1 MSTLLNRPNNTQS
14 PDPATLHNSQIRER
28 YRRLEN
34 AEADQFA
41 QINAEQQQAR
51 LNAQPR
57 AAVLTPERTDENRV
71 AQAPNVTEF
80 ERRASD
86 FSLFTPETLDRTLE
100 RSAAMEAPAQ
110 NVVEMPAQYIDTTPE
125 MSVATAETTAEAVV
139 EREEYGLTGRG
150 KAVIGAFCGFVCAML
165 CVIGINSNIIAKN
178 EAKLQALE
186 ATRQELLLE
195 KAKIQADIDQI
206 TSEENVNRW
215 AIENGWVKADN

>member
-86 FSLFTPETLDRTLE
+86 FSLFTPETLDGYVKKILGNLERTLG
-100 RSAAMEAPAQ
+100 
-110 NVVEMPAQYIDTTPE
+110 V
-125 MSVATAETTAEAVV
+125 
-139 EREEYGLTGRG
+139 GLR
-150 KAVIGAFCGFVCAML
+150 
-165 CVIGINSNIIAKN
+165 
-178 EAKLQALE
+178 
-186 ATRQELLLE
+186 
-195 KAKIQADIDQI
+195 
-206 TSEENVNRW
+206 
-215 AIENGWVKADN
+215 

>member
-41 QINAEQQQAR
+41 QMDAAQQQTR
-51 LNAQPR
+51 VNAGPR

-71 AQAPNVTEF
+71 AQAPNVTEY

-86 FSLFTPETLDRTLE
+86 YSLFTPETLDRTLE
-100 RSAAMEAPAQ
+100 RSAAMETPVQ
-110 NVVEMPAQYIDTTPE
+110 NVTEMPAQYIEPTP
-125 MSVATAETTAEAVV
+125 VTYAATAEAVA
-139 EREEYGLTGRG
+139 EREEYGLTRRG
-150 KAVIGAFCGFVCAML
+150 KVAIGAFCGFVCAML
-165 CVIGINSNIIAKN
+165 CVIGVNSNIIAKN

-186 ATRQELLLE
+186 ETRQELLLE
-195 KAKIQADIDQI
+195 KAKIQANIDEI